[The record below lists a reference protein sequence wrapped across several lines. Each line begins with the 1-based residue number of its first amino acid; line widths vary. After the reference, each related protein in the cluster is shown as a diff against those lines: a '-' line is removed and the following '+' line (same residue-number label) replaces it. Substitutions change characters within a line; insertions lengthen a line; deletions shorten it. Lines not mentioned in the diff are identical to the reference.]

1 MPRLVVDMDVHVH
14 DEVKERLISLPR
26 LPESDEPD
34 AGDME
39 EAFLQYQEA
48 LAAWDSIHENKEI

>member
-1 MPRLVVDMDVHVH
+1 MDVHVH
-14 DEVKERLISLPR
+14 DEVKEHLIPLPE

-48 LAAWDSIHENKEI
+48 LTSWDSIHGNKEI